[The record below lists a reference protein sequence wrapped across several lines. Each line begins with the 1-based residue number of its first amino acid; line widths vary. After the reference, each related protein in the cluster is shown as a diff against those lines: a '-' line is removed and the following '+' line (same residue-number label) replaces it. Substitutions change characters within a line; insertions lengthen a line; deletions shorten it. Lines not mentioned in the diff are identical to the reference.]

1 MNDGHV
7 VLGASGGL
15 GRALV
20 AALTGEGRRTRA
32 VSRQTPAASG
42 DVEWLAADLSTPEGA
57 RRACAGASVV
67 FHAAQPPYHRWPEE
81 FPSLTANIIEAA
93 SDAGAKLVMVDNLYM
108 YGPNPGPLVETLPRA
123 AAGRK
128 GALRARMERQ
138 LLDAHA
144 AGSLRVS
151 IGRLSD
157 YYGPHGHNS
166 TVMALVLEPAARGKA
181 MRWPGSA
188 TAPHTLHYLA
198 DAARGLIVL
207 ADREAADG
215 KVWHLPAS
223 PAITGKDFMALVN
236 RSLATPV
243 KAGSMGTSMMRIG
256 GLFSKAAK
264 ETVECMYQWT
274 APFVIDSSAFTA
286 AFGPFT
292 VTPHADA
299 VAATLEWMRS
309 GSTHRHTRRTS

>member
-1 MNDGHV
+1 MNDRYV

-15 GRALV
+15 GSALV
-20 AALTGEGRRTRA
+20 AQLAREGRPTRA
-32 VSRQTPAASG
+32 VARQTPTGSS
-42 DVEWLAADLSTPEGA
+42 DVEWLAADLSTAQGA
-57 RRACAGASVV
+57 RRACAGAAVV

-81 FPSLTANIIEAA
+81 FPSLTANIIEGA
-93 SDAGAKLVMVDNLYM
+93 SAAGATLVMVDNLYM
-108 YGPNPGPLVETLPRA
+108 YGSTPGPLVETLARGA
-123 AAGRK
+123 SGRK

-138 LLDAHA
+138 LLAAHA

-166 TVMALVLEPAARGKA
+166 TVMTLVLEPAVRGKA
-181 MRWPGSA
+181 MRWPGST

-198 DAARGLIVL
+198 DAARGLMVL
-207 ADREAADG
+207 ADHEAADG
-215 KVWHLPAS
+215 KVWHLPAA

-236 RSLATPV
+236 RSLAKPV
-243 KAGSMGTSMMRIG
+243 KAGSMGTTMMRLG

-274 APFVIDSSAFTA
+274 TPFIADSSAFTA
-286 AFGPFT
+286 AFGPLA

-299 VAATLEWMRS
+299 VAATIESIRN
-309 GSTHRHTRRTS
+309 GSTHR